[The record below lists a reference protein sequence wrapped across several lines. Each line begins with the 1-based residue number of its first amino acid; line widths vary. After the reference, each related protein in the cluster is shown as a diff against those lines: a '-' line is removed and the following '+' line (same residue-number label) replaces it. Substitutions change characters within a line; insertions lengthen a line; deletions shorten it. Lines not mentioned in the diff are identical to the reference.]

1 MSVMKQ
7 PFAGKV
13 ALVTGASKGIGLETS
28 RQLGKLG
35 FTVVMAARDAA
46 RGSLAVKDLKAE
58 GYDVRFLKL
67 DTTQPGDRDAAYQFV
82 ADQFGNLDALV
93 NNAAVALDRD
103 VKPSEVSEGTLRQ
116 TFEANFFAVVLL
128 TQKLLPLLR
137 KSEAGRVVNLSSNL
151 ASLTLHSDPSSG
163 IYDVKL
169 LAYDA
174 SKTALNAYTVHLAHE
189 LKDTKI
195 KVNAAHPGW
204 VKTDMGGAG
213 APMEVADGAHTSV
226 ELATLPASGPTGG
239 FFHLG
244 EAVPW

>member
-1 MSVMKQ
+1 MAVMKQ

-13 ALVTGASKGIGLETS
+13 ALVTGANKGIGLQTS
-28 RQLGKLG
+28 LQLGRLG
-35 FTVVMAARDAA
+35 FTVVMGARDAA
-46 RGSLAVKDLKAE
+46 RGAQAVKDLKAA
-58 GYDVRFLKL
+58 GVDVRFLKL

-82 ADQFGNLDALV
+82 VDQFGKLDALV
-93 NNAAVALDRD
+93 NNAAVALDRN
-103 VKPSEVSEGTLRQ
+103 VKPSEVSEDILRQ

-137 KSEAGRVVNLSSNL
+137 KSDAGRIVNLSSNL
-151 ASLTLHSDPSSG
+151 ASLTLHSEPSSD

-174 SKTALNAYTVHLAHE
+174 SKTALNAFTIHLAHE

-204 VKTDMGGAG
+204 VKTDMGGEG
-213 APMEVADGAHTSV
+213 ALMDVADGAHTSV
-226 ELATLPASGPTGG
+226 ELATLPTSGPTGG

-244 EAVPW
+244 ETVPW

>member
-1 MSVMKQ
+1 MTVMKQ

-35 FTVVMAARDAA
+35 FTVVMAARDAV
-46 RGSLAVKDLKAE
+46 RGAQAVKDSKAE
-58 GYDVRFLKL
+58 GLDVRFLKL
-67 DTTQPGDRDAAYQFV
+67 DTTLPADRDAAYSFI
-82 ADQFGNLDALV
+82 ADQFGKLDALV
-93 NNAAVALDRD
+93 NNAAVALDRG
-103 VKPSEVSEGTLRQ
+103 VTPSEVSEDVLRQ
-116 TFEANFFAVVLL
+116 TFDANFFAVVAL

-137 KSEAGRVVNLSSNL
+137 KSDAGRVVNLSSNL
-151 ASLTLHSDPSSG
+151 ASLALHSDPASD
-163 IYDVKL
+163 IYDVKM

-174 SKTALNAYTVHLAHE
+174 SKTALNAFTVHLAHE

-213 APMEVADGAHTSV
+213 APMDVVDGAHTSV
-226 ELATLPASGPTGG
+226 ELATLPPSGPTGG